1 MKVGINDKELGVF
14 HQEVHQQKST
24 LPQNLKQGEQ
34 LIKSGSRDLMNEKDL
49 RLQEGM
55 MNAQK
60 NVVVPE
66 NMHLPFEDKK
76 LHKKGE

>member
-1 MKVGINDKELGVF
+1 
-14 HQEVHQQKST
+14 VHQQKST

>member
-34 LIKSGSRDLMNEKDL
+34 LIKSGSRD
-49 RLQEGM
+49 Q
-55 MNAQK
+55 
-60 NVVVPE
+60 
-66 NMHLPFEDKK
+66 
-76 LHKKGE
+76 